1 MPYRFMDTRDQLYF
15 QTKLQTEMEREG
27 LDALILTQPESV
39 FYATGFMGCSHYR
52 FRSCGSTIAVVP
64 AHGRVTLIVS
74 EFESGGAAL
83 QTKGQVEIQTYP
95 LWIYIEEF
103 ADPAETEKEVQPDL
117 LRTFR
122 MAAQRVLDFRA
133 GPVVGIESSSLPY
146 DKYTFLLDTFGPEH
160 LVNCAGLLTRSKL
173 IKSPWEID
181 LCRYT
186 AQVAEKVME
195 KVMATTH
202 PGMTEVDIVRNFT
215 AYAYEFTDGGQE
227 LTKVNNVHTVGP
239 NYWSTYL
246 PRAYPLQEGDVVR
259 LDGGVQ
265 VYGYLSDLARTFA
278 VGSSVPPER
287 ERLFDIMLSGFDAE
301 LSMMGPGIK
310 LSEVFRRTLEVIRKH
325 GLPTYIRGHFGH
337 TTGSGLT
344 EDYPM
349 ISANEDTVLAP
360 GMVFCL
366 ETPYYSARHHSY
378 NIEDEIVITQDG
390 YERFTYT
397 NRTLLVH

>member
-1 MPYRFMDTRDQLYF
+1 M
-15 QTKLQTEMEREG
+15 
-27 LDALILTQPESV
+27 
-39 FYATGFMGCSHYR
+39 
-52 FRSCGSTIAVVP
+52 
-64 AHGRVTLIVS
+64 
-74 EFESGGAAL
+74 
-83 QTKGQVEIQTYP
+83 
-95 LWIYIEEF
+95 
-103 ADPAETEKEVQPDL
+103 
-117 LRTFR
+117 
-122 MAAQRVLDFRA
+122 
-133 GPVVGIESSSLPY
+133 
-146 DKYTFLLDTFGPEH
+146 
-160 LVNCAGLLTRSKL
+160 
-173 IKSPWEID
+173 
-181 LCRYT
+181 
-186 AQVAEKVME
+186 
-195 KVMATTH
+195 
-202 PGMTEVDIVRNFT
+202 
-215 AYAYEFTDGGQE
+215 
-227 LTKVNNVHTVGP
+227 
-239 NYWSTYL
+239 
-246 PRAYPLQEGDVVR
+246 VR

-301 LSMMGPGIK
+301 LSMMGPGVK